1 MSGIDYKSNVYH
13 GVKVYV
19 RGLELFGKLD
29 SDTIS
34 NLFGNLDEV
43 IRVNDGL
50 EDELNKLRDDK
61 GKKSDSLMIMIPKI
75 LTLACTVEITSS
87 TGGRLLTFLRK
98 LFKVNYSLQFILHFN
113 TH

>member
-1 MSGIDYKSNVYH
+1 MSGIDHKSNVYH
-13 GVKVYV
+13 DMKVYV

-29 SDTIS
+29 SDTIN

-75 LTLACTVEITSS
+75 LTLACTVEITS
-87 TGGRLLTFLRK
+87 TGRRLLTYFYVYLSRSTVIST
-98 LFKVNYSLQFILHFN
+98 L
-113 TH
+113 